1 MNLYT
6 INKHWRVVETVEVFA
21 ESEAEAL
28 EQAKDAHSNNQ
39 DWIEIMDAC
48 VTDTKECK
56 RPLKELIEE
65 AEEYLSQHVGT
76 IDFSPWIAADWNNH
90 FDEDCR
96 MNTCAVDG
104 AFYDG
109 YEIQATYEDNGYNNE
124 QPLCNFTEADQYR
137 ICEEILKHK
146 DE

>member
-28 EQAKDAHSNNQ
+28 QMAENTHSNQ
-39 DWIEIMDAC
+39 LEYIEIMDSC

-56 RPLKELIEE
+56 RLLGDMIEE
-65 AEEYLSQHVGT
+65 SEEFLDQQDAT
-76 IDFSPWIAADWNNH
+76 IEFGSPISADWKNH
-90 FDEDCR
+90 YDEDSR

-109 YEIQATYEDNGYNNE
+109 YEINATYEDSGYSE
-124 QPLCNFTEADQYR
+124 SQPLCNFTEADQYR